1 VPDPRIIL
9 FGATGYTGRLVAEA
23 LLRRGRAPVLAGRN
37 RERLDALAAEL
48 SPDARLDTA
57 VADATHGSEVAA
69 LLQPDD
75 VLVSTVGPFQRLGW
89 AAVDAVTTVGA
100 TYLDSTGEPP
110 FLTRVFTELHERAVD
125 SGARL
130 VPAFGYDFVPGSLAA
145 GLALREAGAA
155 ATRVDV
161 GYFVRG
167 KGSFSGGTL
176 ASVAGVFTEPGSAF
190 RDGALV
196 QERPASRVRAFTV
209 RGRAASGVSVGGT
222 EHLTLPRVFPGLVDV
237 DVFLGWT
244 GPLSRTLQAG
254 SAVGQELARLPGL
267 GEMVRSAGGALLSR
281 VLPGSTGGPDTA
293 ARAAARSVS
302 VAEAYDSTG
311 HLLARVD
318 LQGPGPYDLTAELLA
333 WGAVNA
339 QTLRGSGVLGPVDG
353 FGLETLEAGCAELGL
368 RRLTGDELAKPAEGN
383 AQIAERLARRNRR
396 GGPTVRDTVAEVRRN
411 REDS

>member
-1 VPDPRIIL
+1 VPAPRVVL

-23 LLRRGRAPVLAGRN
+23 LLRRGRVPVLAGRN
-37 RERLDALAAEL
+37 PERLDALAAEL
-48 SPDARLDTA
+48 SPDVRLDTA
-57 VADATHGSEVAA
+57 VGDATHGSEVAA
-69 LLQPDD
+69 LLRPGD

-89 AAVDAVTTVGA
+89 AAVEAVTKVGA
-100 TYLDSTGEPP
+100 TYFDSTGEPP
-110 FLTRVFTELHERAVD
+110 FLSRVFTELHERAVD

-130 VPAFGYDFVPGSLAA
+130 VPAFGYDFVPGNLAA
-145 GLALREAGAA
+145 ALALREAGAA

-167 KGSFSGGTL
+167 SGVSGGTL
-176 ASVAGVFTEPGSAF
+176 ASVAGVFTEPGSAL
-190 RDGALV
+190 RNGALV
-196 QERPASRVRAFTV
+196 QERPASRVRAFTL
-209 RGRAASGVSVGGT
+209 RGRAASGISVGGT
-222 EHLTLPRVFPGLVDV
+222 EHLTLPRTYPGLLDV

-244 GPLSRTLQAG
+244 GPLSRALQAG
-254 SAVGQELARLPGL
+254 SAVGQGVARLPGV
-267 GEMVRSAGGALLSR
+267 GDMVRSAGGALLGR

-293 ARAAARSVS
+293 ARAAAGSVA
-302 VAEAYDSTG
+302 VAEAYDSAG

-333 WGAVNA
+333 WAAVHA

-368 RRLTGDELAKPAEGN
+368 RRLAGDDLAKPAEGN
-383 AQIAERLARRNRR
+383 AEIAEHLARRNRR
-396 GGPTVRDTVAEVRRN
+396 GGPTVRDTVAEIRRD